1 MGYLCISFQRSF
13 DVFLFFFAFGLAF
26 ITFHHRQVVHV
37 ITALLA
43 PCAARRCA
51 VLHACGLL
59 QVVFTDS
66 MVALFSLPRTLIAY
80 SGEFLLAYG
89 VLVAWLSTRMPLPRP
104 LVWLLIAGNLAWAAA
119 CMVLFFGGGVRLS
132 ALGMTYVA
140 VQALTVVVLAEL
152 PYFGLRRQATS
163 LAW

>member
-1 MGYLCISFQRSF
+1 MSSSFSSPSGSPSSPSTTGRSF
-13 DVFLFFFAFGLAF
+13 MSSPHFLRNVLGAD
-26 ITFHHRQVVHV
+26 
-37 ITALLA
+37 ALS
-43 PCAARRCA
+43 CI
-51 VLHACGLL
+51 ACGLL

-66 MVALFSLPRTLIAY
+66 MVALLNLPRTLIAY